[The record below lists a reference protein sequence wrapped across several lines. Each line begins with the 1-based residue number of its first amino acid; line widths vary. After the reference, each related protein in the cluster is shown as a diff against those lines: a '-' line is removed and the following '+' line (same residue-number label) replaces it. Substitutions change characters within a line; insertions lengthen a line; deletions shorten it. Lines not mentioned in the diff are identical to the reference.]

1 MTATNALSK
10 SLARLSGS
18 LSAVAT
24 ATTKDVPESR
34 LLLDKLVPYRRQ
46 SRTSFDEGALNE
58 LAQSLADVGMLSPLI
73 VRACA
78 DKPGFFEIIAGERR
92 YRAAVIAGLKDVPV
106 KIVDVSDDVADK
118 LHLAENIHR
127 ENLTTLELS
136 ARVAEDIKRM
146 ESLDAVAAHYKKPKS
161 WLSVMLRIAEGGE
174 VMLDAVK
181 QGVTADRETLATIAR
196 TEKKSPDLAKELVQE
211 VAKASGSKRAAAQK
225 FVKNLKEDS
234 AKAKPEKTKGGNGV
248 EDLSKATKTVFS
260 PPSCMV
266 SIVEDGDKSKAF
278 QAFEKQYGLAALSQK
293 KVHLQA
299 SKGFVVV
306 EFGGKHEEVFM
317 AADLRLKIV
326 A

>member
-1 MTATNALSK
+1 
-10 SLARLSGS
+10 
-18 LSAVAT
+18 
-24 ATTKDVPESR
+24 
-34 LLLDKLVPYRRQ
+34 
-46 SRTSFDEGALNE
+46 
-58 LAQSLADVGMLSPLI
+58 MLSPLI

-92 YRAAVIAGLKDVPV
+92 YRAAVIAGLKEVPV

-196 TEKKSPDLAKELVQE
+196 TEKKSPALAKELVKE
-211 VAKASGSKRAAAQK
+211 VAKASGSKRAVAQK

-234 AKAKPEKTKGGNGV
+234 AAKAKPEKTKGGNGV
-248 EDLSKATKTVFS
+248 EDISNATKSVYY
-260 PPSCMV
+260 PPSCLV
-266 SIVEDGDKSKAF
+266 SIVEDADKSKEF